1 MTNIDASGKISTG
14 GSNQAQQQGLTS
26 GVGQQGLQA
35 YKPTAAS
42 VSKVTHVIAAVLAS
56 VAAFALTPAG
66 QALIAQYP
74 HLAVVSGLV
83 ATLASLYKAP
93 SAD

>member
-1 MTNIDASGKISTG
+1 MTNIDASGKIST
-14 GSNQAQQQGLTS
+14 SPTSLQQAQQAQYVVAT
-26 GVGQQGLQA
+26 GQQSKVA
-35 YKPTAAS
+35 PV
-42 VSKVTHVIAAVLAS
+42 VSKATHVIAAVLAS

-83 ATLASLYKAP
+83 ATLASLYKTP
-93 SAD
+93 QADA

>member
-1 MTNIDASGKISTG
+1 MTNIDASGKISTAQTQP
-14 GSNQAQQQGLTS
+14 NQPAPPQSITA
-26 GVGQQGLQA
+26 VPTQA
-35 YKPTAAS
+35 KAATS
-42 VSKVTHVIAAVLAS
+42 VSKLTHVLAGILATI
-56 VAAFALTPAG
+56 AAFALTPAG

>member
-1 MTNIDASGKISTG
+1 MTTIGPDGKISTG
-14 GSNQAQQQGLTS
+14 SQVPSVAQQNNQAQGGFVT
-26 GVGQQGLQA
+26 
-35 YKPTAAS
+35 KAAPA

-56 VAAFALTPAG
+56 IAAFALTPAG